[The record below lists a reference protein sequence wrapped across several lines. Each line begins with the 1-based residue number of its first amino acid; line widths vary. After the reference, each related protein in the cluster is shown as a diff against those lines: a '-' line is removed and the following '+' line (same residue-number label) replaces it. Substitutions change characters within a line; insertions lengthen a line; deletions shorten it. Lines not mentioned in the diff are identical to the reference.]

1 MSKIKATERK
11 NKREKEIGA
20 KYKSPNYRHLG

>member
-1 MSKIKATERK
+1 MNEIKATERK
-11 NKREKEIGA
+11 NKRETGIGA